1 MESFVKACSLAVVFA
16 ALISGCAA
24 QRAGAAP
31 DGEARL
37 AQVIGDRVAG
47 KPVNCI
53 AFHQIRSSRIIDRTA
68 IVYEV
73 SRGVFYLNRPRW
85 GEGSLRRD
93 SILLTRTSM
102 PQLCDGEVVR
112 LLDPG
117 IRFETGAVALGDF
130 VPYSLPKP

>member
-1 MESFVKACSLAVVFA
+1 MCGL
-16 ALISGCAA
+16 ALIATILVSGCASYHEM
-24 QRAGAAP
+24 AAL

-37 AQVIGDRVAG
+37 VEIIGNRTAG

-53 AFHQIRSSRIIDRTA
+53 SFHQIRSSRIIDRTA

-85 GEGSLRRD
+85 GESALRRD
-93 SILLTRTSM
+93 SVLLTRTSM

-117 IRFETGAVALGDF
+117 VMHETGAVALGDF
-130 VPYSLPKP
+130 VPYSTPKP

>member
-1 MESFVKACSLAVVFA
+1 MKLGAPVLIA
-16 ALISGCAA
+16 ALLTSGCASLGQA
-24 QRAGAAP
+24 AGL

-37 AQVIGDRVAG
+37 AQMIGDRVAG

-85 GEGSLRRD
+85 GESALRRD
-93 SILLTRTSM
+93 SILLTRTSV